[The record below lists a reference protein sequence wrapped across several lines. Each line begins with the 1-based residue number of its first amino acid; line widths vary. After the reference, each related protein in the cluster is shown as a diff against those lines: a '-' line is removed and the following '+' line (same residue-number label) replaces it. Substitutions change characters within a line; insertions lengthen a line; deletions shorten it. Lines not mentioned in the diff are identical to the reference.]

1 MGKKKMSK
9 ELGKRWRTRKKSCW
23 RVQLVALWA
32 RACEREGREFPL
44 RFPDL
49 VRDLKRFTGAQLDRV
64 VVEDLWCTALAVAR
78 MTKHGT
84 LGCNI
89 TPEGL
94 ALLEWRTGSDRWS
107 PKRRLKVLGYINRVV
122 VAHGSKLEESPELK
136 GACHGPALYQSIFDA
151 LLVETVSAV
160 ERDAS
165 VKEAS

>member
-1 MGKKKMSK
+1 MCKKKMSK
-9 ELGKRWRTRKKSCW
+9 ELGKRWRKRKKSCW
-23 RVQLVALWA
+23 RVQLVVLWA

-49 VRDLKRFTGAQLDRV
+49 VRDLKLFAGVQLDREV
-64 VVEDLWCTALAVAR
+64 IEDLWCSALAVAR

-107 PKRRLKVLGYINRVV
+107 PKRKLKVLGYVNRVLADGRSV
-122 VAHGSKLEESPELK
+122 SEPT

-151 LLVETVSAV
+151 LLVEAATAV

-165 VKEAS
+165 AKEAP